1 MNAKEMWEKFKIE
14 KNVNIDKYDAWAFG
28 GAPDELADLVV
39 SGTKTATASA
49 YPLYEQENEPLPKV
63 NDYNVIL
70 NSKDEAVC
78 IIRTTKVYVEK
89 FNRVS
94 IEHAFKEGEGD
105 RSLEYWRKVHQEFF
119 TECLKDTDL
128 EFNEDMKVVCEEFKV
143 VFS

>member
-1 MNAKEMWEKFKIE
+1 MWEKFKIE
-14 KNVNIDKYDAWAFG
+14 KIVNIDKYDAWAFG

-89 FNRVS
+89 LNRVS